1 MAETFD
7 ATDDKRISNNVMRH
21 EYRLLQTQEKAQ
33 MKAIKD
39 MGLEFWNMIDGL
51 GTSRE
56 LSNAKTRLEEVVMW
70 ATKHITR

>member
-21 EYRLLQTQEKAQ
+21 EYRKLQTQEMVQ
-33 MKAIKD
+33 MKQVKD
-39 MGLEFWNMIDGL
+39 MGLEFFNMIDGL
-51 GTSRE
+51 GASRE
-56 LSNAKTRLEEVVMW
+56 ISLAKTRVEEAVMW

>member
-7 ATDDKRISNNVMRH
+7 STDDKRISNNVMRH
-21 EYRLLQTQEKAQ
+21 EYRKLQPQEMVQ
-33 MKAIKD
+33 MKQVKD
-39 MGLEFWNMIDGL
+39 MGLEFHNLIDGL

-56 LSNAKTRLEEVVMW
+56 ISLAKTKIEEGVMW